1 MLFWILWILG
11 GLIFCRCPLFFYP
24 TSDLPDLSA
33 APAYARSRIVEKLT
47 IPPLLSQ
54 GWKKCEIWPQFSTP
68 FTSESSSF

>member
-33 APAYARSRIVEKLT
+33 APALPEASSKNWLSLLYFHRGGKSAKYGLNFRPRS
-47 IPPLLSQ
+47 LL
-54 GWKKCEIWPQFSTP
+54 
-68 FTSESSSF
+68 